1 MEVPHIDRPRIRR
14 WHAAL
19 RSVAAALLGWIFAW
33 PATLVVRRDPGLI
46 VFWGRDGGK
55 FLDNCKYL
63 YIATLQSR
71 PDLRAV
77 FLGAIPASM
86 EFERVRSA
94 PARSLLGV
102 WLWWRAG
109 TIVVD
114 SVDWQGGMRVAGSRG
129 ARIVQLWHG
138 VPLKQIQLGRIETR
152 RKKQGYWDFC
162 LFRLYLAIVGRLS
175 TLDWFVSTGK
185 AVTEGAFARSFRYE
199 NISHAGYP
207 RNDVLLR
214 QPLPMELAGIDAG
227 VAHAI
232 SEHRRRGG
240 SVVLYAPTFRE
251 GFPDPFAPGGVDLAS
266 LARAAYAVDLLFLVK
281 LHPWMRGKSLEAAPL
296 GARFVAA
303 DSDIYPL
310 LRDVDVL
317 VTDYSSVFFDF
328 LLLDRPVLFF
338 PYDLDAYVGTDRPLY
353 FDYGDMTPGPKYSD
367 VSSLAEALPRAIQE
381 GNAWRGERARIRSLV
396 FDHHDANSSERLLDE
411 LFPAGSP
418 RFRTRAN
425 R

>member
-1 MEVPHIDRPRIRR
+1 
-14 WHAAL
+14 L
-19 RSVAAALLGWIFAW
+19 RSVAAALLGWVFAW
-33 PATLVVRRDPGLI
+33 PATLLVRRDPALI

-63 YIATLQSR
+63 YIAALHSR

-77 FLGAIPASM
+77 FLGEIPASM
-86 EFERVRSA
+86 ELERACTA
-94 PARSLLGV
+94 PARSLQSV

-114 SVDWQGGMRVAGSRG
+114 SVDWQGGIRIAGSRG

-152 RKKQGYWDFC
+152 RKKQAHWDFF
-162 LFRLYLAIVGRLS
+162 LFRLYLAIMGRLS
-175 TLDWFVSTGK
+175 TLDWFLSTGK
-185 AVTEGAFARSFRYE
+185 AVTESAFARSFRYK

-214 QPLPMELAGIDAG
+214 QPLPIELAGIDTG

-232 SEHRRRGG
+232 SEHRQRGG

-266 LARAAYAVDLLFLVK
+266 LARAAYAADVLLLVK
-281 LHPWMRGKSLEAAPL
+281 LHPWMRGKSLETAPL

-303 DSDIYPL
+303 DSDIYPI

-338 PYDLDAYVGTDRPLY
+338 PYDLDAYVSGDRPLY
-353 FDYGDMTPGPKYSD
+353 FDYEDMTPGPKYSN
-367 VSSLAEALPRAIQE
+367 VSALAEALPHAIQE
-381 GNAWRGERARIRSLV
+381 GSKWRGARARIRSLV
-396 FDHHDANSSERLLDE
+396 FDHHDANSAKRLLEE
-411 LFPAGSP
+411 LFPV
-418 RFRTRAN
+418 
-425 R
+425 